1 MKDKIINWFLDQVGV
16 IDAFERIIAVE
27 QRINEI
33 EKKQAKRY
41 PHLIERIAELEKT
54 VEELDITINALQ
66 MEADILL
73 AKTQK

>member
-1 MKDKIINWFLDQVGV
+1 MKEKIINWFLDQVG
-16 IDAFERIIAVE
+16 IMHAFERI
-27 QRINEI
+27 
-33 EKKQAKRY
+33 EK
-41 PHLIERIAELEKT
+41 LEET